1 MKKELIAENAETRM
15 QFVLDENSELQEI
28 PKDKCKP
35 VEYLIKYKLKNAF
48 EVFVR
53 VEDTENYWI
62 SNYGRCVNN
71 LNRKDKNTFYE
82 HKEGKRHYTIFEIER
97 EIMSY
102 PIKSKC
108 KTKIPNKKKEK
119 TERVFRIGTPFE
131 ECNRILEEK
140 KMENEKR
147 IFSLRETRWRKE
159 TTPENL
165 VADTFLVKS

>member
-35 VEYLIKYKLKNAF
+35 VEYPIKYKLKNAF

-53 VEDTENYWI
+53 VEDTDNYWI

-102 PIKSKC
+102 PIKS
-108 KTKIPNKKKEK
+108 
-119 TERVFRIGTPFE
+119 
-131 ECNRILEEK
+131 
-140 KMENEKR
+140 
-147 IFSLRETRWRKE
+147 
-159 TTPENL
+159 TTPIL
-165 VADTFLVKS
+165 